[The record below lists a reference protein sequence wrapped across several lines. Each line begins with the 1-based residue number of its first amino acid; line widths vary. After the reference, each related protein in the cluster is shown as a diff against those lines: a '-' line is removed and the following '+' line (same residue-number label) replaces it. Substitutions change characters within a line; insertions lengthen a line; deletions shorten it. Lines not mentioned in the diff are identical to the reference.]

1 MVFRFGLAVFR
12 RRFFRRLLQLSVFLL
27 LAFCVASA
35 IAAYRFN
42 LSLPAAAKGL
52 CRIAALYA
60 IEIGIGLYDPYTPR
74 LANLGPDS
82 EEAAPADGL
91 VRAEDFFQRGAN
103 QAAPSRKKIQILE
116 VENEKIQ
123 QSPVSFSYQPYDE
136 PRLHELRNKY
146 RLDEVVA
153 GSYSEFEQMVRLR
166 SWARSH
172 FRRRDYQP
180 LMPNF
185 DALEVLDRNVR
196 NPSDAPLD
204 LSKQYDP
211 CHFFP
216 LLYSQVL
223 LSMGHT
229 PRLVSINHG
238 LAEVWSNQYKKWI
251 EMDAELDW
259 HFEKAGVPLNAME
272 VRQEKF
278 EEKPSSVRIVRG
290 DQSSGDANTTM
301 VHLKVESIPVEAMI
315 NYHTKDF
322 KLVELRN
329 DWLTNHY
336 FAGHPRRSLNNTLR
350 FEDTR
355 LEDKAESKELDR
367 LLVPFTKQRED
378 LYWTLNQAEIWV
390 RDSSSLERLDLVLKT
405 VTPNF
410 DCFEIRIDQQEPI
423 RSAHEAFA
431 WDLHEGQ
438 NSFTV
443 APVNKFGIRGI
454 PSKIKVRLAPPDLAE
469 KHSPEG

>member
-1 MVFRFGLAVFR
+1 MVFRFGIAVLN
-12 RRFFRRLLQLSVFLL
+12 RRFFRRCLQLGVFLL
-27 LAFCVASA
+27 LAFFVASA
-35 IAAYRFN
+35 IVAYRFN

-52 CRIAALYA
+52 CRISALYA

-82 EEAAPADGL
+82 EEPAPADGL
-91 VRAEDFFQRGAN
+91 VRAEDFFQRCAS
-103 QAAPSRKKIQILE
+103 QTASSPKKVQILE
-116 VENEKIQ
+116 VENEKIHR
-123 QSPVSFSYQPYDE
+123 SPFAFSYQPYDE

-146 RLDEVVA
+146 HLDEVVA
-153 GSYSEFEQMVRLR
+153 GSGSEFEQMVRLR
-166 SWARSH
+166 SWARSR

-180 LMPNF
+180 LMRDF
-185 DALEVLDRNVR
+185 DALEVLDRDVR
-196 NPSDAPLD
+196 NPSDSPLD

-211 CHFFP
+211 CHLFP

-229 PRLVSINHG
+229 PRIVSINHG

-259 HFEKAGVPLNAME
+259 HYEKAGVPLNAME
-272 VRQEKF
+272 VREEKF
-278 EEKPSSVRIVRG
+278 GEKPSTVRIVRG
-290 DQSSGDANTTM
+290 NQSSGDTNTTL
-301 VHLKVESIPVEAMI
+301 VHLKVESIPIEAMI
-315 NYHTKDF
+315 NYHTNDF
-322 KLVELRN
+322 KLVEMRN

-336 FAGHPRRSLNNTLR
+336 FSGHPRRSLNNTLR
-350 FEDTR
+350 FEDAR
-355 LEDKAESKELDR
+355 LEDKLVGNEIDR
-367 LLVPFTKQRED
+367 LLVPSTKRRED

-410 DCFEIRIDQQEPI
+410 DCFEIRIDQQEPL
-423 RSAHEAFA
+423 RSAREAFA
-431 WDLHEGQ
+431 WNLHEGE

-443 APVNKFGIRGI
+443 APVNKFGVRGI
-454 PSKIKVRLAPPDLAE
+454 PSKIKVRLASPDLAE
-469 KHSPEG
+469 THSPEG